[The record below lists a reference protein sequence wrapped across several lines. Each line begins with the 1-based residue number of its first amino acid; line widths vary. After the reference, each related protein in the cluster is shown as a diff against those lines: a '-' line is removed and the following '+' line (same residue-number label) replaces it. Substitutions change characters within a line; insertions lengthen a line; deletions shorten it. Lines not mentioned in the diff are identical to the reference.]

1 MSDKLFR
8 KKIKLGYKE
17 DFDVPEKSEKKTLYY
32 PSMWINDTDLPI
44 EPEDVGK
51 TFTAQITLE
60 IKGIDVR
67 TNSKSTKFDYSFD
80 IKDIAFQEDK

>member
-1 MSDKLFR
+1 MSDKLFK

-17 DFDVPEKSEKKTLYY
+17 DFDVPTKSEKKTLYY
-32 PSMWINDTDLPI
+32 PSMWINDTDLPL

-60 IKGIDVR
+60 VKGIDSR
-67 TNSKSTKFDYSFD
+67 TNSKGIKFDYSFD
-80 IKDIAFQEDK
+80 VKDIAFKESK

>member
-1 MSDKLFR
+1 MSDKLFK

-17 DFDVPEKSEKKTLYY
+17 DFDTPEKSKKEELYY
-32 PSMWINDTDLPI
+32 PSMWINDTDLPL

-51 TFTAQITLE
+51 TFIAQITLE
-60 IKGIDVR
+60 VKGIDVR

-80 IKDIAFQEDK
+80 VKDIAFQESK